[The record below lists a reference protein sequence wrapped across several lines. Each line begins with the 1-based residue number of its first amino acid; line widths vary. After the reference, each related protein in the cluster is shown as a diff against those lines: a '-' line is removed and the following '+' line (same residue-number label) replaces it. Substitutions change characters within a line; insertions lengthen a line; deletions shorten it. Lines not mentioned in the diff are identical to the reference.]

1 MNENDVQSFGN
12 AHPCGDHIAG
22 GLHGESA
29 DDYDR
34 SFTAYDTR
42 RYGQESHLPAC
53 LDEIDWRGLKVPE
66 SGLGQGSESKH
77 LIRRGASWSGPD
89 LTHEP
94 VDRVRARLAIRAS
107 PHDDLQ
113 RGSVLAI
120 PWPDDTFDLVFSHGV
135 LHHVPKTQ
143 AAQREIHRVLKPGGG
158 LVAMLYARG
167 SLNYQLSIKAVC
179 RVMLAAAYPL
189 RRSRFLPEA
198 PMLRQHLTNA
208 ETQCLRR
215 YLAID
220 NVTHRNSDGPLY
232 PYARAYSLRQ
242 VAPDFP
248 DFELVR
254 SYSRYMPTPPL
265 PARRLCAGTGVSAVP
280 CTREPRR
287 SPAIGGLDRTAAS
300 VRASDDGPR
309 LTAPSGGIAL
319 WAIWRSLIC
328 GYKVSRG

>member
-220 NVTHRNSDGPLY
+220 NVTHRNSDGPLT
-232 PYARAYSLRQ
+232 PTRAPTRFGRWPRISRTSNWSAPTRATCLLRRSRHAGCVQERASLLSLAPENLVDPRLLVALIGPLRQ
-242 VAPDFP
+242 
-248 DFELVR
+248 
-254 SYSRYMPTPPL
+254 YG
-265 PARRLCAGTGVSAVP
+265 PATMDPV
-280 CTREPRR
+280 
-287 SPAIGGLDRTAAS
+287 
-300 VRASDDGPR
+300 
-309 LTAPSGGIAL
+309 
-319 WAIWRSLIC
+319 
-328 GYKVSRG
+328 